1 MNNTVYGKAMENARN
16 RIDIKLV
23 SNKKDQDGKA
33 LNRLM
38 NNAVYRK
45 TMGNLRRIDVELVS
59 NKKVHLK
66 WTSKPSAICHTKYL
80 TVIWLQFVNTKL
92 H

>member
-1 MNNTVYGKAMENARN
+1 MNN
-16 RIDIKLV
+16 
-23 SNKKDQDGKA
+23 S
-33 LNRLM
+33 
-38 NNAVYRK
+38 VYRK
-45 TMGNLRRIDVELVS
+45 TMGNLRRIDEELVS
-59 NKKVHLK
+59 NKKDQLK